1 MLPLNHWPAAAA
13 RNIRGV
19 FTDIDDTLTTEGVI
33 TRDVIDAMASLRA
46 AGVLVIPITGRPIG
60 WCEPWMEGRAGA
72 ALPVDVMVAENG
84 AVAFTRAAVH
94 GHTAMG
100 QAREPAA
107 AQPGGDR
114 DGLVKLYQQDAATRH
129 AHQALLP
136 HIATRV
142 MTEVPGVE
150 LSRDSAGRETD
161 IAFDYAEFAHHP
173 PDVVERVLQVL
184 RDEGMRTTVSSIHI
198 HGCFGDFDKWQGARW
213 IVRELLQRNLAEE
226 LDHWVFVGD
235 SGNDQPMF
243 QHFTH
248 SVGVANIAHVA
259 ARLTHLPSYITQQA
273 RGAGFCE
280 VATAVLAG
288 R

>member
-1 MLPLNHWPAAAA
+1 MLALDQWPAAAA
-13 RNIRGV
+13 RAIHGV

-60 WCEPWMEGRAGA
+60 WCQPWMDAPPGA

-84 AVAFTRAAVH
+84 AVAFSRAGV
-94 GHTAMG
+94 GG
-100 QAREPAA
+100 QAALAGQGATHAA
-107 AQPGGDR
+107 GPSAGGG
-114 DGLVKLYQQDAATRH
+114 GLVKLYQQDAATR
-129 AHQALLP
+129 QANQSLLP
-136 HIATRV
+136 RIAARV

-150 LSRDSAGRETD
+150 LSRDIAGRETD
-161 IAFDYAEFAHHP
+161 IAFDYAEFARHP
-173 PDVVERVLQVL
+173 PEVVDRVLQVL

-213 IVRELLQRNLAEE
+213 IVRQLLQRNLADE
-226 LDHWVFVGD
+226 LDRWVFVGD

-243 QHFTH
+243 QHFIH

-259 ARLTHLPSYITQQA
+259 DRLTHLPRYITQQA

-280 VATAVLAG
+280 VAQAILAA